1 MRTHLSAHTPHM
13 SELRREADERQGGG
27 EERQEEVGGSWSKLR
42 RWMLKRETEETRART
57 RAARRQETLLR
68 EGCRRTRT
76 PGWVGE
82 LQQCIKRTTFEHQ
95 NPMFN
100 VRYATCIDCIPRARV
115 KSIIGACQ
123 YPGKISRVPCE
134 RSGKPA
140 LEQTWPYSSKT
151 STGKKLGLHVHLIR
165 KPRLVFKILC
175 CNVVSLFEGFLT

>member
-1 MRTHLSAHTPHM
+1 MRTHLSVHTPHM
-13 SELRREADERQGGG
+13 SELRREADERQGGGEERQGGGDERQGGG

-42 RWMLKRETEETRART
+42 RWMLKRETEEMRART
-57 RAARRQETLLR
+57 RAARRQETLPR

-76 PGWVGE
+76 PGWGNSSNVLRGQLLSYE
-82 LQQCIKRTTFEHQ
+82 FPQQCINPEHQ

-123 YPGKISRVPCE
+123 YPGKISSLPYE

-140 LEQTWPYSSKT
+140 LEQTWTYS
-151 STGKKLGLHVHLIR
+151 
-165 KPRLVFKILC
+165 
-175 CNVVSLFEGFLT
+175 